1 MEHEF
6 RGTHFWDTLYII
18 QHIHPVG
25 NLVHKRSLTI
35 KFLTFWRRTSLLRSI
50 YKSNGNPNKSRKQKL
65 HRLALYFQRLDLL
78 KIDGVLVFNF
88 SNGISG

>member
-35 KFLTFWRRTSLLRSI
+35 KFLTFWE
-50 YKSNGNPNKSRKQKL
+50 K
-65 HRLALYFQRLDLL
+65 D
-78 KIDGVLVFNF
+78 
-88 SNGISG
+88 